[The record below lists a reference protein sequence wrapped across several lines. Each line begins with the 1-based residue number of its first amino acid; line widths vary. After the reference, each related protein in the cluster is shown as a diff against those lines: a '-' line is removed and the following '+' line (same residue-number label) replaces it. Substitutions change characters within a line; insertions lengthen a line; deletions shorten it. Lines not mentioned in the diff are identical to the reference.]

1 MAGMQGIFKKPTI
14 LTIVRIFNKN
24 LKWHLKMRHYGALVL
39 ETPDRRNSD
48 LISMRIFV
56 LLVCLTASCSLVMLT
71 EFDSSRE
78 VLDQVN
84 NLELNAYLSEA
95 QVQEFQHLESEQK
108 TISAATAGLLEL
120 ESQMKPED
128 TKVS

>member
-1 MAGMQGIFKKPTI
+1 
-14 LTIVRIFNKN
+14 
-24 LKWHLKMRHYGALVL
+24 MRHYGALVL

>member
-1 MAGMQGIFKKPTI
+1 MAGMQGNFKKATI

-108 TISAATAGLLEL
+108 IISAATAGLLEL

-128 TKVS
+128 TKVG

>member
-1 MAGMQGIFKKPTI
+1 
-14 LTIVRIFNKN
+14 
-24 LKWHLKMRHYGALVL
+24 
-39 ETPDRRNSD
+39 
-48 LISMRIFV
+48 
-56 LLVCLTASCSLVMLT
+56 MLT

-128 TKVS
+128 TKVGWVKNNIYCLKYFQSRLINSNISWLFTGHVLSFFNV